1 MTEKTQK
8 KTNKKIIL
16 PFHVV
21 LLGQIASG
29 KDTQADILKE
39 TFAFSPVESGKYWR
53 KLALA
58 KTKEGEMLRKTTE
71 KGLPAPVVLMKK
83 FLLDHMSKIP
93 KNKTLL
99 FVGNPR
105 LKPEA
110 QLLHKLMKEKKD
122 DYVVLYISLPDKE
135 IEKRSLSRLRNQ
147 DDALYLKRRIAWH
160 KDQVSKSVAYFK
172 DHVSFKEI
180 NGNQSISKVTLD
192 IYKAL
197 YSFLNERT

>member
-1 MTEKTQK
+1 MIK
-8 KTNKKIIL
+8 KDKKILL

-29 KDTQADILKE
+29 KDTQADVLKD

-53 KLALA
+53 KLALS

-71 KGLPAPVVLMKK
+71 KGFPTPVVLMKK
-83 FLLDHMSKIP
+83 FLVDHVSKVP

-122 DYVVLYISLPDKE
+122 DYVVLYISLPDTEVK
-135 IEKRSLSRLRNQ
+135 KRSLSRLRNQ
-147 DDALYLKRRIAWH
+147 DDVLYLKRRIAWH
-160 KDQVSKSVAYFK
+160 KDQVSKSVSYFK
-172 DHVSFKEI
+172 DHASFKEI
-180 NGNQSISKVTLD
+180 NGNQPISKVTLD
-192 IYKAL
+192 IHKAL
-197 YSFLNERT
+197 YSFLKERS

>member
-1 MTEKTQK
+1 MTQKIVKKTQR
-8 KTNKKIIL
+8 KIIL

-21 LLGQIASG
+21 LLGQIAAG
-29 KDTQADILKE
+29 KDTQADVLKD

-53 KLALA
+53 KLALS

-83 FLLDHMSKIP
+83 FLLDHMASIP

-110 QLLHKLMKEKKD
+110 QLLNKLMKEKKD
-122 DYVVLYISLPDKE
+122 DYVVMYISLPDKE
-135 IEKRSLSRLRNQ
+135 IKKRSASRLRNL
-147 DDALYLKRRIAWH
+147 DDKIYLDRRIKWH
-160 KDQVSKSVAYFK
+160 KDQVSKSVNYFK
-172 DHVSFKEI
+172 DHASFKEI

-192 IYKAL
+192 IHKAL
-197 YSFLNERT
+197 YTFLKERS

>member
-1 MTEKTQK
+1 MKKNTGQKTL
-8 KTNKKIIL
+8 L

-29 KDTQADILKE
+29 KDTQAEILAEK
-39 TFAFSPVESGKYWR
+39 FAFSLVESGKYWR
-53 KLALA
+53 ILA
-58 KTKEGEMLRKTTE
+58 KSKTPEGEMLRKTTE

-83 FLLDHMSKIP
+83 FLVDHISKVP
-93 KNKTLL
+93 KNKKLL

-135 IEKRSLSRLRNQ
+135 IERRSLSRLRNQ
-147 DDALYLKRRIAWH
+147 DDELYLKRRILWH
-160 KDQVSKSVAYFK
+160 KEQVSKSVQYFK
-172 DHVSFKEI
+172 DHVSFAQI
-180 NGNQSISKVTLD
+180 NGNQSISSVTLD
-192 IYKAL
+192 IHKAL
-197 YSFLNERT
+197 YRFLKERS